1 MATAEL
7 DYEEAL
13 RRLALNDERFLA
25 SILARSRDRDAAV
38 DVGEVPARA
47 LTTLDGRARRL
58 VALAAFIAV
67 GSGETIIEGAVEDA
81 LQAGASVADVVGVV
95 ITIAPAV
102 GSARVVDCAPYVAA
116 AVGYD
121 MWADLEGFGG
131 PVTDDPHAPAVVAGG
146 SPPTRHGDR

>member
-1 MATAEL
+1 MATGEL

-13 RRLALNDERFLA
+13 RRLAVNDERFLA
-25 SILARSRDRDAAV
+25 SILARRRGKDDAVEAGGSMERPV
-38 DVGEVPARA
+38 A
-47 LTTLDGRARRL
+47 TLDGRTREL
-58 VALAAFIAV
+58 IVLAALIAD
-67 GSGETIIEGAVEDA
+67 GSGETSIEGAVEDA

-95 ITIAPAV
+95 IAIAPAV

-131 PVTDDPHAPAVVAGG
+131 PVADDPHAPAVVAGE
-146 SPPTRHGDR
+146 SPPTRHTGR